1 MDRRM
6 FFFDFDGT
14 LYSHTVKR
22 VPDSAKEAIARLR
35 REGHPVILATG
46 RGFESVEMIRRELGF
61 CPETMILFNGQII
74 LDGGRVA
81 LERFIELPSM
91 EEIIRIAK
99 AGGFAFG
106 GYGPDGL
113 VVSAYSERVQ
123 TVWTEFTG
131 PAPDLLGGTQDRPRL
146 YHGHLYIT
154 EEEAALFEPFLAD
167 YVTNWSHRFLVNL
180 IPREAGK
187 SQAVRWCMERAD
199 VDPGDAYAFG
209 DGYNDLDMLLAVGH
223 GVAMGDARDDLKA
236 AADYVTTSPE
246 EDGIARALAHY
257 GF

>member
-14 LYSHTVKR
+14 LYSHTVKC
-22 VPDSAKEAIARLR
+22 VPKSAKEAVARLIQQ
-35 REGHPVILATG
+35 GHLVILATG

-61 CPETMILFNGQII
+61 CPETMILFNGQVI
-74 LDGGRVA
+74 LDGDQVA
-81 LERFIELPSM
+81 MERFIELPSM
-91 EEIIRIAK
+91 EEIIRIAN
-99 AGGFAFG
+99 AGGFALG

-113 VVSAYSERVQ
+113 VVSAYNARVQ
-123 TVWTEFTG
+123 TVWTEFAG
-131 PAPDLLGGTQDRPRL
+131 PAPKLVDDAQSRPLL

-154 EEEAALFEPFLAD
+154 EEEAGLFEPFLSD

-180 IPREAGK
+180 IPRQAGK
-187 SQAVRWCMERAD
+187 SQAVRWCMERAGIT
-199 VDPGDAYAFG
+199 PKNAYAFG

-223 GVAMGDARDDLKA
+223 GVAMGDAKDDLKA
-236 AADYVTTSPE
+236 AAEFVTAPPE
-246 EDGIARALAHY
+246 EDGIVSALAHY